1 MPVLTEKIAEVN
13 WEFAEEDTQYLT
25 HNNHRYSGKFIPQI
39 AKKVIELL
47 TSENDVI
54 CDSYMG
60 SGTTLLEA
68 QLLKRHSVGID
79 LNPLAV
85 LISKCKNLHFSDDAY
100 NCLNNTL
107 IPNLDVLIY
116 PDQLPMFSGL
126 TGRTHAEDWRLQDA
140 WHKKWFQP
148 DVLEKLVIIYEQI
161 QLLQCPEAQLIAT
174 VSFSDVLRKFSNAST
189 KYPNVMFDKNAPKK
203 SLPYK
208 SFLETLRRNIEG
220 LIKLKTKQI
229 PERFQP
235 NIIEGTN
242 LSIPLNDD
250 SIDAIITHPPYI
262 AAIPYAE
269 YGSLSLGWLG
279 YDVKGIDKKLTG
291 SKRQS
296 KDVVERFLANYSA
309 FFIESFRILKKS
321 KYMFIMVGN
330 PTAHGKIVDLEKNSI
345 ELASEAGFTHI
356 YTATRKGINRRGNK
370 MGQEY
375 LIFFQK

>member
-1 MPVLTEKIAEVN
+1 MIIFK
-13 WEFAEEDTQYLT
+13 
-25 HNNHRYSGKFIPQI
+25 
-39 AKKVIELL
+39 
-47 TSENDVI
+47 
-54 CDSYMG
+54 
-60 SGTTLLEA
+60 
-68 QLLKRHSVGID
+68 
-79 LNPLAV
+79 AV

-250 SIDAIITHPPYI
+250 LNVAVANFTDLPDNISDPKQFIFKVIRHKCRNKKYKEMLPLRGQAIGIEYNPQIVSFITNNWNIENAMNKSPSLKRAIQCFASRLSSI
-262 AAIPYAE
+262 
-269 YGSLSLGWLG
+269 
-279 YDVKGIDKKLTG
+279 
-291 SKRQS
+291 
-296 KDVVERFLANYSA
+296 
-309 FFIESFRILKKS
+309 
-321 KYMFIMVGN
+321 
-330 PTAHGKIVDLEKNSI
+330 
-345 ELASEAGFTHI
+345 
-356 YTATRKGINRRGNK
+356 
-370 MGQEY
+370 
-375 LIFFQK
+375 